1 MGGKCYGQQR
11 KQGDFFDGRSSLF
24 LLDGVYG
31 APATNKTL
39 AIVFFTAPGIRAA
52 EAALPEAFFGFA
64 IAAGVA
70 QAVAI
75 LVFAALFAGKALAI
89 GAVDF
94 VALAV
99 ILDR

>member
-11 KQGDFFDGRSSLF
+11 KQGDFFHGRSPLF
-24 LLDGVYG
+24 FLDGMYD
-31 APATNKTL
+31 AAAADKTL
-39 AIVFFTAPGIRAA
+39 AIVFFTAPGVRAA
-52 EAALPEAFFGFA
+52 EAALTETFFGFA
-64 IAAGVA
+64 VAARVA
-70 QAVAI
+70 QAVVI
-75 LVFAALFAGKALAI
+75 LVFAALFAGEALAI